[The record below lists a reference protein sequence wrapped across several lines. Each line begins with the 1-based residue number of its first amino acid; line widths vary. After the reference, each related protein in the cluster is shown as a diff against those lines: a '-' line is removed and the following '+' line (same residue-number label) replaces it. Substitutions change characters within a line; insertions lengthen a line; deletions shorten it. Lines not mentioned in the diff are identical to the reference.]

1 MEGSRVLVLRGI
13 VAIAVAVVS
22 FLWPGITLAALVVI
36 FGAYA
41 IVDGVINLRLAFTPT
56 GTRSRTAY
64 VLEGIVGI
72 VAGVLTFF
80 WPAITALVL
89 VIVIGAWAVVTGVF
103 EVIAAVALRRVIRGE
118 WMLALSGIVSILFG
132 FIVFVFPL
140 AGAVGIAW
148 MFGAYAM
155 VAGVILV
162 SLGLRLRRVLVTD

>member
-1 MEGSRVLVLRGI
+1 MEGSRVLVLRGM

-22 FLWPGITLAALVVI
+22 FLWPGITLAAMVAI

-64 VLEGIVGI
+64 VLQGIVGI
-72 VAGVLTFF
+72 AAGILTFF
-80 WPAITALVL
+80 WPAITGLVL
-89 VIVIGAWAVVTGVF
+89 ILVIAAWAVVTGVF
-103 EVIAAVALRRVIRGE
+103 EVSAAVALRRVIRGE

-132 FIVFVFPL
+132 SVLVFPL

-155 VAGVILV
+155 AAGVILV
-162 SLGLRLRRVLVTD
+162 SLGLRPRRIPVMD